1 MELALPLYF
10 RSPGTLD
17 QNRNAHT
24 IRGPAISMTD
34 PRKPS
39 IMSTQCLDPM
49 FFISDRDST
58 GGEKSTQSTLSSIPY
73 HPAEQG
79 IAQTREEIESTLKSH
94 GVLIDSSLSFEYIV
108 VGGGTAGLVVASRL
122 AESLGPGQY
131 VCVVEA
137 GTYRQDPLVDVP
149 GAFGMSNMNQ
159 DYDWSYKTV
168 PQENL
173 HDRRLAS
180 SAGRLLGGSSGINF
194 LVRMR
199 ASGTEY
205 DAWNAFGNG
214 WDWQGLLPYFKAEE
228 RYEGYVLGTDQIF
241 PGITKKE
248 DEEAR
253 LKEPEFRGHSGP
265 VYSTHN
271 NIYTDLLQPTIETT
285 LKFGIKTNRTPGYG
299 VSTGMFNIDIAV
311 NRQQGTRSYAAN
323 AYLRDPESIV
333 PQSNVVVLKHVYAT
347 KILFDAHASG
357 QGAKAVGLACL
368 GGVDWKSPHP
378 VDSLPAFELKVN
390 KEIIVS
396 TGTFNTPRLLEL
408 SGIGNPE
415 ILSKF
420 NITPIV
426 RLPTVGENLQEHPVV
441 VSDFVVKDGVFTLDK
456 LRVDPK
462 YRAEQAK
469 EYCEKRTG
477 AYATTVSAYGFF
489 KLKNFLTEKEVEELR
504 TELDKEILR
513 ASNGFYK
520 KQLVIQRRFLD
531 NDDVGDVELIMVPKV
546 FASDP
551 KDNTSYISFIVLLP
565 HPVARGSVHISSS
578 EPLAPPSIDPQYL
591 NNLHDTK
598 ILTKAMQFVRKLS
611 ETAPLKDIIVTPS
624 TPGPELQTEAQ
635 FEEFVRNHLKY
646 SGHPIGTAAMA
657 PQPLGGV
664 VDENLRIYGTQNV
677 RVVDMSIA
685 PLHLAAHLLDTAY
698 AIGEKGADLI
708 KAELNRCNDC

>member
-17 QNRNAHT
+17 NAHT
-24 IRGPAISMTD
+24 IRGPAISVTD

-39 IMSTQCLDPM
+39 MPTQCLDPT

-58 GGEKSTQSTLSSIPY
+58 GGEKSTLSTLSSIPY

-79 IAQTREEIESTLKSH
+79 IAQTREEIESTLKGH
-94 GVLIDSSLSFEYIV
+94 GVLIDSSLSFEYII

-159 DYDWSYKTV
+159 DYDWSYETV

-173 HDRRLAS
+173 HDRRIAS

-199 ASGTEY
+199 ASGPEY

-265 VYSTHN
+265 VHSTHN

-285 LKFGIKTNRTPGYG
+285 LKFGIKTNRIPGYG

-347 KILFDAHASG
+347 KILFDSHASG

-368 GGVDWKSPHP
+368 GGVDWKSPSP
-378 VDSLPAFELKVN
+378 VNSLPAFELKVN

-441 VSDFVVKDGVFTLDK
+441 ISDFVVKDGVFTLDK

-462 YRAEQAK
+462 YRAEQAN
-469 EYCEKRTG
+469 EYYEKRTG

-520 KQLVIQRRFLD
+520 KQLAIQRRFLD
-531 NDDVGDVELIMVPKV
+531 DDDVGDVELIMVPRV

-551 KDNTSYISFIVLLP
+551 KDNTSYISFVVLLP

-611 ETAPLKDIIVTPS
+611 ETAPLKDIIVAPS
-624 TPGPELQTEAQ
+624 TPGPEVQTEAQ
-635 FEEFVRNHLKY
+635 FEEFVRNHLKS

-698 AIGEKGADLI
+698 AIGEKASECLSVR
-708 KAELNRCNDC
+708 L